1 MNKNEELIDL
11 LKFSNNKSLLIV
23 SYKGELKELK
33 CPFKVIVLNNVGS
46 LKKGGIEYV
55 NSVKITIK
63 IITVYIID
71 KSAYY
76 YFHFN
81 IFFD

>member
-1 MNKNEELIDL
+1 MNINEELADL

-23 SYKGELKELK
+23 TSKGKLIELQ
-33 CPFKVIVLNNVGS
+33 CPFKVIVLKDVGS
-46 LKKGGIEYV
+46 LKKGKIEFV

-76 YFHFN
+76 YFHFD
-81 IFFD
+81 IIID

>member
-1 MNKNEELIDL
+1 MNINEELADL

-23 SYKGELKELK
+23 SYNGELKELH

-46 LKKGGIEYV
+46 LKKGDIEFV

-76 YFHFN
+76 YFHFD
-81 IFFD
+81 IIID